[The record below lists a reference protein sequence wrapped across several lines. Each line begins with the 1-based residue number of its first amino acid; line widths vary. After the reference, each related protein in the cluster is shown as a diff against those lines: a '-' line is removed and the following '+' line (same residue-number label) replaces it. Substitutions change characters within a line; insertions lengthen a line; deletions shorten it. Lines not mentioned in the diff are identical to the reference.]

1 MIDAVF
7 FDLYETLITEL
18 DPLAPERRPWRTLA
32 AERLGIE
39 ELAFEREWRARSK
52 QRMTGAL
59 ENHAA
64 VLHEI
69 CQALGHTA
77 DIAMLRQLQ
86 LDRTTLK
93 QPPFTAID
101 AAVLA
106 GLQRIKAIGVKI
118 GLISNCAPE
127 EAAAW
132 ATCRIAPL
140 IDDAVLSYQVG
151 YMKPDPRIYHLACR
165 RLAVEPQ
172 RAIFVGDGGSNELA
186 GAAQVGLTPY
196 WATWFLDRWPASKR
210 ARAGRELAAQYPA
223 LSSINEVVAIV
234 EASRMLEGYTDAH
247 R

>member
-1 MIDAVF
+1 MIEAVF

-18 DPLAPERRPWRTLA
+18 DPLAPERRPWRMLA

-39 ELAFEREWRARSK
+39 EHAFEREWRDRSK
-52 QRMTGAL
+52 QRMAGRF

-69 CQALGHTA
+69 CQAIGHSA
-77 DIAMLRQLQ
+77 DAASLHQLQ
-86 LDRTTLK
+86 LDRILLK
-93 QPPFTAID
+93 QPPFAAID
-101 AAVLA
+101 DAILAALK
-106 GLQRIKAIGVKI
+106 RIKATGVKI

-132 ATCRIAPL
+132 TTCRLAPL

-151 YMKPDPRIYHLACR
+151 YMKPDPEIYELACR
-165 RLAVEPQ
+165 RLAVELQ

-210 ARAGRELAAQYPA
+210 MRGGRELAAKYPA
-223 LSSINEVVAIV
+223 LSSIEKMVGIV
-234 EASRMLEGYTDAH
+234 EASCMKG
-247 R
+247 